1 MPCVPLPQPLP
12 RPPPRPPPRPH
23 SCGASCMQAMDDVDP
38 LAVPGHL
45 ELSGFL
51 DSGAHGP
58 GVRDDM
64 EDCVLAQMYSPGSQ
78 VCFSG

>member
-1 MPCVPLPQPLP
+1 
-12 RPPPRPPPRPH
+12 
-23 SCGASCMQAMDDVDP
+23 MQAMDDVDP